1 MLRNQRAMNFFHATV
16 ILVAMSLLLGLLGWS
31 VAGTIGL
38 LYAMLLCSLI
48 LVFSVKFPTAHALRL
63 YGAVPL
69 SQTQFAALHSAVDIL
84 SARAELPVKPR
95 LFYLASKIPNAF
107 AIGSKSQPAVVVTYG
122 LLRTLNLREIVGVI
136 AHEISHIR
144 HNDLWLLRLA
154 DILNRLTTWFS
165 IIGQLLLFIY
175 LPLLIWGQ
183 KPIPWLFV
191 IVLIVSPIVSKL
203 LELALARN
211 REIDADLDGVAMS
224 GDPLALA
231 SALRKMKS
239 EDSGLF
245 TRILGRGK
253 NSVQP
258 SLWRTHPHTGDRIK
272 RILSLLGQ
280 GQREEMPSRRP
291 HLDPLNRNA
300 QWCHD
305 TGC

>member
-1 MLRNQRAMNFFHATV
+1 MLRNQKAINLLHAAV

-31 VAGTIGL
+31 VAGTMGL
-38 LYAMLLCSLI
+38 LYALFMGTLI
-48 LVFSVKFPTAHALRL
+48 LVFSVKFPTAHVLRL

-69 SQTQFAALHSAVDIL
+69 SQTQFAALHSAVDVL
-84 SARAELPVKPR
+84 SARADLPVKPR

-107 AIGSKSQPAVVVTYG
+107 AIGSKIQPAVVVTYG

-175 LPLLIWGQ
+175 LPVLIWGQ
-183 KPIPWLFV
+183 KPIPWLAV
-191 IVLIVSPIVSKL
+191 ILLIVSPIVSKL

-245 TRILGRGK
+245 ARILGRGK
-253 NSVQP
+253 NNDQS
-258 SLWRTHPHTGDRIK
+258 SLWRTHPHTSDRIK
-272 RILSLLGQ
+272 RILSRL
-280 GQREEMPSRRP
+280 REGETDKISSRPS
-291 HLDPLNRNA
+291 HLNPLKRNA
-300 QWCHD
+300 YWCHD
-305 TGC
+305 IGC